1 MNFPPMMTEG
11 SSRAFK
17 FASSFPALGWEPIV
31 IAYHEVSGIEA
42 ERLPFRVHY
51 AGHTYSAKEMDPE
64 QLFRLV
70 HGLPLKKLFFKKEG
84 FPQSKN
90 GIGENS
96 WERKA
101 ATLAEQLLQED
112 SDIEMIYAQAPPFA
126 PHRLALE
133 LSAKYHIPV
142 MFDCTTSFVV
152 EKQDMGILHSGHCV
166 AMPSRVMKEFF
177 LRKYRG
183 RLFHEDI
190 SIVRNGY
197 DPECCHVMSPQEQAG
212 VPILCV
218 FHIERAEGKE
228 LKNFFS
234 GLSAFVKSQEGAKGF
249 FSIAFTGP
257 GYEKVRRYLK
267 KYRLE
272 DFVEAGPV
280 CSHGDELELCMRA
293 DLYCV
298 VLGKADGYE
307 LFVPERLYD
316 IMGMKTSLGGL
327 LPDGLAKKVIH
338 EAGGRTAS
346 IERVESIVD
355 FLQDTFSLWLSGQLP
370 TVSDTAVGDY
380 CFRSSMKDFLGEMAT
395 RLPMA

>member
-17 FASSFPALGWEPIV
+17 FAMSFPALGWEPVV
-31 IAYHEVSGIEA
+31 IAYHEVSGAQA

-51 AGHTYSAKEMDPE
+51 VGHTYSAEEMEPE

-70 HGLPLKKLFFKKEG
+70 HGLPLKKRFFRKTG
-84 FPQSKN
+84 VPRSKHD
-90 GIGENS
+90 IGENN
-96 WERKA
+96 WERNA
-101 ATLAEQLLQED
+101 AVVAEKLLQED
-112 SDIEMIYAQAPPFA
+112 SDIEMIYAQAPPLA

-133 LSAKYHIPV
+133 LSANYHVPV
-142 MFDCTTSFVV
+142 LFDCTTSFDVD
-152 EKQDMGILHSGHCV
+152 KQDMSILHSGHCV

-177 LRKYRG
+177 LRKYREK
-183 RLFHEDI
+183 LSHEDI

-197 DPECCHVMSPQEQAG
+197 DAERFCVTAHEERIDA
-212 VPILCV
+212 PILCV
-218 FHIERAEGKE
+218 FHIERTEGKD
-228 LKNFFS
+228 LKKFFS
-234 GLSAFVKSQEGAKGF
+234 GLSAFVESQEGVKGL
-249 FSIAFTGP
+249 FSIAFTGS
-257 GYEKVRRYLK
+257 GYEKVRRYVR

-272 DFVEAGPV
+272 DFVETGPV

-298 VLGKADGYE
+298 VLGKTDGHE

-327 LPDGLAKKVIH
+327 LPDGLAKEVIH

-346 IERVESIVD
+346 IERVDSVVD
-355 FLQDTFSLWLSGQLP
+355 FLQDTFSLWLTGQLP

-380 CFRSSMKDFLGEMAT
+380 RFHSSMKDFLGEMAT
-395 RLPMA
+395 RLPMV